1 MVDVANLETRS
12 ASTLPHKDWE
22 QMRTR
27 HLNLH
32 YSAPIAASP
41 TAPLTNSP
49 KASPSPFSS
58 LSRACLPVMPSAV
71 FILSR
76 KPFAAGLS
84 ESSIFWRVAHV
95 YPHLEEYIPSPLRG
109 TWVPHFSRSLREVG
123 LWGLS

>member
-12 ASTLPHKDWE
+12 ASALPHKDWE

-49 KASPSPFSS
+49 KASPSPSS
-58 LSRACLPVMPSAV
+58 ALSRACLPVMPSAV

-84 ESSIFWRVAHV
+84 ESSIFWWVAHV
-95 YPHLEEYIPSPLRG
+95 YPPLGESIPFPLRCN
-109 TWVPHFSRSLREVG
+109 WCAHFSP
-123 LWGLS
+123 